1 MMYNDKTVKERIEEI
16 MECQKAGYVMRFFP
30 PATDEEISDFE
41 KKNDILIPESY
52 KEWLRFSNG
61 GYLFG
66 FGGPHLY
73 GTLTASQ
80 TPIGDDFSNAM
91 VPKEYGIVGYWGSEH
106 ICYHKTTG
114 KFFFY
119 EYEEPSQ
126 YFDDFSGILAYII
139 DIRTNI

>member
-16 MECQKAGYVMRFFP
+16 VECQKAGYIMEFYS
-30 PATDEEISDFE
+30 PATEKEISDFE
-41 KKNDILIPESY
+41 KENSILIPESY

-61 GYLFG
+61 GYMFG
-66 FGGPHLY
+66 SSISLY
-73 GTLTASQ
+73 GVYNSRCI
-80 TPIGDDFSNAM
+80 PNIGKDFSKGM